1 MNIKFITILTKNIP
15 KLALGYLL
23 QLKSKSKVSI
33 LRYKLFWKEHN
44 LIYMIIQ
51 GNTKLLK
58 NMLIIF

>member
-15 KLALGYLL
+15 KLALSYLL

-33 LRYKLFWKEHN
+33 LRYKLLWKEHS